1 MPSQAYIVDPIK
13 NIPYEQF
20 TRHWAGYATT
30 KRPYGLKESRCGP
43 YHQFI
48 QREGEDPDQCHFKA
62 FLCTSD
68 RDELEAMTEDYP
80 DRWHIEPFFKNYQDL
95 GWKVAGTRNLHIR
108 FGKMTLALAAQ
119 AACAM
124 LRERL
129 GPPHQSWDA
138 AHLARDLFGGLD
150 GDIRV
155 CDDTIVVTYYNAPNR
170 HRLRKHSARKTSSRG
185 HQPIRPMALRP

>member
-1 MPSQAYIVDPIK
+1 MV
-13 NIPYEQF
+13 
-20 TRHWAGYATT
+20 
-30 KRPYGLKESRCGP
+30 L
-43 YHQFI
+43 I

-170 HRLRKHSARKTSSRG
+170 HRLRKYYENLPKNFKARASTHPSHGSTALNSTSGSNDLSSSIRTQVSNYLALEKVCSAGSVVRFPG
-185 HQPIRPMALRP
+185 